1 MKNSEIVD
9 LFVLSKKNERKVNN
23 SGIDRCEKMK
33 FDFELCKRKYGFND
47 K

>member
-1 MKNSEIVD
+1 M
-9 LFVLSKKNERKVNN
+9 VLSKKNERKANN

-33 FDFELCKRKYGFND
+33 LDFELCKRKYGFND